1 MPRRSRRRL
10 TLHID
15 RLPPMSLAI
24 AAFAPPAPASTTAA
38 PAAPD
43 GNGAAFAQVLSGQ
56 TDGTETVAPAVK
68 TTPSPS
74 ARRSPAAEEVAT
86 TDAAPAAPPPQIAAI
101 AAPAVAVDEPDSDAP
116 GAYLTETEAASP
128 VEAVTAD
135 IPQPVVAAP
144 VPSPTAPVPPD
155 APASQPSLR
164 AEIAATDADP
174 LPAVTPRFDPPA
186 SGDLQAAPAPS
197 PTQPFGE
204 AIPAPVT
211 PDSGSP
217 AAPAPQT
224 SSTSADHPASTIP
237 TPTAQVQGPVE
248 HRPDTRSE
256 APAANAAQ
264 PEDASSPSAAAS
276 SDAAPKPAPQPTPK
290 DAMQALL
297 GATAGPASPPPADAA
312 PQAPSTDPAA
322 PPQTASAPAPAAGPQ
337 TAAPAF
343 PLGMMSTLSQAT
355 IETTTRLAAQ
365 IAARLEG
372 RSTRFDMV
380 LTPEDLGRV
389 EVSLEIDE
397 TGQLAARLAFDNPAA
412 ATDLRGRADE
422 LRRQLQDAGFQIAG
436 DGLDFSHREDARGGG
451 FGEGFERRGRAS
463 LFGSA
468 SRLAAE
474 ADVVATPPPGAWI
487 NLSLARERVDLRV

>member
-24 AAFAPPAPASTTAA
+24 AAFAPSAPASTTAA

-86 TDAAPAAPPPQIAAI
+86 TGAAPAAPPPQIAAI

-144 VPSPTAPVPPD
+144 VPSPTAPVLPD

-211 PDSGSP
+211 PDPGSP

-224 SSTSADHPASTIP
+224 SSTPADHPASTIP

-248 HRPDTRSE
+248 HRLDTRSE

-297 GATAGPASPPPADAA
+297 GATAG
-312 PQAPSTDPAA
+312 PAA

-412 ATDLRGRADE
+412 AADLRGRADE

-436 DGLDFSHREDARGGG
+436 DGLDFSHREGARGGEAG
-451 FGEGFERRGRAS
+451 GGFERRGRSS

-468 SRLAAE
+468 SRLAVE
-474 ADVVATPPPGAWI
+474 ADIATAPPPGAWI